1 MKLREL
7 HELLGRELNGE
18 WGALQGTLGEIDEIL
33 PCAAERLVMSG
44 VHGATPLDNLQVLQS
59 CAGRP
64 VGEEP
69 KDDCSRYNTY
79 PFGEDT
85 DTVYPRLFA
94 VCANKAPFRAA
105 LNHIQSQ
112 SRKMAVLPGEKT
124 VFLLTDKWNAATFR
138 DYEVEF
144 LNHAIRDNIW
154 YVFLL
159 VTDYG
164 IARIPFLP
172 GDRDAFR
179 RFGVQEAEEDVP
191 LISMRNYLHDAP
203 MTYHTDAGTLNQFDV
218 TEYLFNTDRMVCRKY
233 HIPEGNLCSEI
244 SENALNRFLQSAA
257 WLYGE
262 NLRLEPKEVPS
273 VCDRGHHQ
281 LQIFDQTI
289 DFDLSYTDKSGS
301 YTDDRVAMLVEKLKN
316 ELDALIRSCEKRPLS
331 C

>member
-7 HELLGRELNGE
+7 HELLGRELNGD
-18 WGALQGTLGEIDEIL
+18 WGALQGTLGEIDMLLSHVTEK
-33 PCAAERLVMSG
+33 LVVDG
-44 VHGATPLDNLQVLQS
+44 INGATPLDNLQVLQS

-64 VGEEP
+64 VEGAPKGE
-69 KDDCSRYNTY
+69 YNTY

-85 DTVYPRLFA
+85 NTVYPRLFA
-94 VCANKAPFRAA
+94 VCAGKAPLRAA

-164 IARIPFLP
+164 ITRIPFLP
-172 GDRDAFR
+172 GNRKSFLYSGIRGA
-179 RFGVQEAEEDVP
+179 EADV
-191 LISMRNYLHDAP
+191 SFMEMVDYLHDAP
-203 MTYHTDAGTLNQFDV
+203 MTYHIDAGTLNQFDV
-218 TEYLFNTDRMVCRKY
+218 TEYLFDTCRMVCRKR
-233 HIPEGNLCSEI
+233 HLLEGTSRSEI
-244 SENALNRFLQSAA
+244 SEKALNRFLQSAA

-316 ELDALIRSCEKRPLS
+316 ELDVLIQSCEKCPLIN
-331 C
+331 

>member
-7 HELLGRELNGE
+7 HELLGRELNGD
-18 WGALQGTLGEIDEIL
+18 WGALQGTLGEIDMLLSHVTEK
-33 PCAAERLVMSG
+33 LVVDG
-44 VHGATPLDNLQVLQS
+44 INGATPLDNLQVLQS
-59 CAGRP
+59 CAGWP
-64 VGEEP
+64 VEGDPKGE
-69 KDDCSRYNTY
+69 YNTY
-79 PFGEDT
+79 PFGADMN
-85 DTVYPRLFA
+85 TVYPRLLA
-94 VCANKAPFRAA
+94 VCDDKAPLRAA

-164 IARIPFLP
+164 ITRIPFLP
-172 GDRDAFR
+172 GNRKSFLYSGIRGA
-179 RFGVQEAEEDVP
+179 EADV
-191 LISMRNYLHDAP
+191 SFMEMVDYLHDEP
-203 MTYHTDAGTLNQFDV
+203 MTYHIDAGTLSQFDV
-218 TEYLFNTDRMVCRKY
+218 TEYLFDTCRMVCRK
-233 HIPEGNLCSEI
+233 HHLLEGTSRCEI

-262 NLRLEPKEVPS
+262 NLQLEPKEMPF

-301 YTDDRVAMLVEKLKN
+301 YSDDRVAMLVEKLKN
-316 ELDALIRSCEKRPLS
+316 ELDVLIRSCEKRPLS